1 MKEQVLVDTDIL
13 IDFGRDK
20 TDAVDALAYLEEK
33 YTIVISVIVAMELC
47 AGCRS
52 KKELKKIEEM
62 IKDFTLLHITS
73 SISDKAYELM
83 KKHRSKHGVEINDM
97 LIASTAQNNN
107 IKLISKNQKHYKFLS
122 DIELLEYPIGRSI
135 TSKST

>member
-20 TDAVDALAYLEEK
+20 TEAVDTMAYLENE
-33 YTIVISVIVAMELC
+33 YTIAISVIVAMELC

-52 KKELKKIEEM
+52 KKELNKIEEM

-73 SISDKAYELM
+73 PISEKAYDWM
-83 KKHRSKHGVEINDM
+83 KKYRSKHGVEINDM
-97 LIASTAQNNN
+97 LIASTAQYKS
-107 IKLISKNQKHYKFLS
+107 IKLISKNQKHYKFLP
-122 DIELLEYPIGRSI
+122 DLELLEYPLEGV
-135 TSKST
+135 